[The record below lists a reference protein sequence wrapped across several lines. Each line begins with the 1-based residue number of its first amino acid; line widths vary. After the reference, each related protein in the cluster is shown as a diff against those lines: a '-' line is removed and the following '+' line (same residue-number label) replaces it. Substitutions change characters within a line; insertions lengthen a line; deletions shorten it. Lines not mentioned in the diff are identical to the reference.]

1 VLPGVGS
8 GRTNYCFGDIAIAR
22 FDWSSAGARLRN
34 RPEGGAV
41 HSSKRLPRAQTP
53 SASSAISGKVLR
65 SILQSILQSRAI
77 GPDPVPCPPPKG
89 FGASPETDYPPSRCF
104 VRVVGLR
111 GWCGMERRARD
122 AADRQTTG
130 TNGREVPGIR
140 LESQSQGRSQRQ
152 RQRQRTTRQG
162 CRAGRAAS
170 MAKTK
175 RISRPGQKSR
185 GEGW

>member
-89 FGASPETDYPPSRCF
+89 FGASPETDYPPSTLFRSGS
-104 VRVVGLR
+104 RSQGLVWYGATGTGR
-111 GWCGMERRARD
+111 GRSPNDRDQRQGSARNQTGKSKSRSKSTTTATATD
-122 AADRQTTG
+122 HTTG
-130 TNGREVPGIR
+130 MPG
-140 LESQSQGRSQRQ
+140 G
-152 RQRQRTTRQG
+152 
-162 CRAGRAAS
+162 
-170 MAKTK
+170 
-175 RISRPGQKSR
+175 PR
-185 GEGW
+185 GEHG

>member
-1 VLPGVGS
+1 MRWHG
-8 GRTNYCFGDIAIAR
+8 
-22 FDWSSAGARLRN
+22 
-34 RPEGGAV
+34 
-41 HSSKRLPRAQTP
+41 RLPTCEIAQKEVRCIPARGSRELKHLAHLALYLVKCSGLFSRAGLLVQTP
-53 SASSAISGKVLR
+53 SRARRQRVLALALR
-65 SILQSILQSRAI
+65 PTTR
-77 GPDPVPCPPPKG
+77 PP
-89 FGASPETDYPPSRCF
+89 RCF

-130 TNGREVPGIR
+130 TNGREVPRIR